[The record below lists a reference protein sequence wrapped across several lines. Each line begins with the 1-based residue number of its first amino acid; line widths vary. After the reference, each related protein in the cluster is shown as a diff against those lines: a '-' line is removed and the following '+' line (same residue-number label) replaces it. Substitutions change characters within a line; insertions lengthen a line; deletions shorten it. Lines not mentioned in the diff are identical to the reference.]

1 MKLAEILKYTLNYQ
15 CNGVGKITSKVRGK
29 YQPFNDSQSHSPLEM
44 NNTIT
49 QDPSGRCHCLHCL
62 AMDVAIVCTAWQQ

>member
-15 CNGVGKITSKVRGK
+15 WGREKNFKSQFGGK
-29 YQPFNDSQSHSPLEM
+29 YQLFNDSQSHSPLEM